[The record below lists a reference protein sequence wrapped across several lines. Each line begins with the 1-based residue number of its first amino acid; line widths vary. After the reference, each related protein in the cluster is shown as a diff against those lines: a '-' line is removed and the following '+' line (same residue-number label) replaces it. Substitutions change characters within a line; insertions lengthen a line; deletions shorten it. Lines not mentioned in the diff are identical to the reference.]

1 MGFRVKWPFSFSREK
16 KKGPKSVNIFL
27 GFFFVVN
34 YCLGTGFLGVPFSFF
49 YAGYLAA
56 IPTLLL
62 IVFVSWNNA
71 EWEVETM
78 ARAQAIESWEK
89 GHRKRGESVQS
100 DSESERERLITE
112 SGEEDTTHPHP
123 RYEIRLTRKFEPTE
137 LCEIFLTRWGKGIY
151 IVILTIYCFLA
162 CWSFTTVAGSAWASN
177 IPFNT
182 STLDRCDSK
191 DFNHVLIPSS
201 EPCRNAYRLSVFF
214 FAVLAIPL
222 SLLDLKEQAIL
233 QMILG
238 LLRFATIAG
247 ILVFVIVRLGEG
259 GSECT
264 ALLNETNT
272 TFQSVFGTTF
282 TDNNSNIWEG
292 DYSNVVFRFDAVGWL
307 VSIPVFAYAF
317 ILHQGIP
324 TLTHPIREKHLLR
337 QLMVA
342 MFSIAAIS
350 YLSLGVVVP
359 LWFQANTQ
367 ETCTL
372 NWVPFLRDPSVSP
385 ALQALSYYLVLFP
398 SIDVI
403 SAYPLTIHAI
413 SNNIFMIIC
422 GRDTSRK
429 SKHPTRDGILQYTI
443 KFLSAILPIVAALF
457 VSNLVYVLKY
467 AGITGFFI
475 CFLFPTAL
483 QLRSIWVCSKE
494 FGVQPVTVEMKKIGE
509 GSVLKG
515 EKEGDE
521 DEKEADSGSTSS
533 KKDWRYSFS
542 LLKKSLS
549 RMFNNYQTPYSNRF
563 LSHPVVV
570 CVIGGVGV
578 LLFLLGI
585 LSLGVHPEPIFC
597 ADEP

>member
-1 MGFRVKWPFSFSREK
+1 M
-16 KKGPKSVNIFL
+16 
-27 GFFFVVN
+27 
-34 YCLGTGFLGVPFSFF
+34 
-49 YAGYLAA
+49 
-56 IPTLLL
+56 
-62 IVFVSWNNA
+62 
-71 EWEVETM
+71 
-78 ARAQAIESWEK
+78 QAIESWEK

-182 STLDRCDSK
+182 STLERCESHE
-191 DFNHVLIPSS
+191 FNHVLIPSS

-214 FAVLAIPL
+214 FAILAIPL

-247 ILVFVIVRLGEG
+247 ILVYVIVRLGEG

-264 ALLNETNT
+264 APLNETNT

-282 TDNNSNIWEG
+282 TDNNSRIWEG
-292 DYSNVVFRFDAVGWL
+292 DYSDVVFRFDAVGWL

-372 NWVPFLRDPSVSP
+372 NWVRWD
-385 ALQALSYYLVLFP
+385 VL
-398 SIDVI
+398 
-403 SAYPLTIHAI
+403 
-413 SNNIFMIIC
+413 II
-422 GRDTSRK
+422 G
-429 SKHPTRDGILQYTI
+429 
-443 KFLSAILPIVAALF
+443 A
-457 VSNLVYVLKY
+457 
-467 AGITGFFI
+467 
-475 CFLFPTAL
+475 
-483 QLRSIWVCSKE
+483 
-494 FGVQPVTVEMKKIGE
+494 
-509 GSVLKG
+509 
-515 EKEGDE
+515 
-521 DEKEADSGSTSS
+521 
-533 KKDWRYSFS
+533 
-542 LLKKSLS
+542 
-549 RMFNNYQTPYSNRF
+549 
-563 LSHPVVV
+563 
-570 CVIGGVGV
+570 
-578 LLFLLGI
+578 
-585 LSLGVHPEPIFC
+585 
-597 ADEP
+597 

>member
-182 STLDRCDSK
+182 STLERCEAK
-191 DFNHVLIPSS
+191 DFNHALIPSS

-342 MFSIAAIS
+342 MFSIATIS

-372 NWVPFLRDPSVSP
+372 NWVPTAKEGSWPVR
-385 ALQALSYYLVLFP
+385 ALSYYLVLFP
-398 SIDVI
+398 SIDVT
-403 SAYPLTIHAI
+403 SAYPLVVHTI
-413 SNNIFMIIC
+413 SNNIFTVLFC
-422 GRDTSRK
+422 RDTSKK
-429 SKHPTRDGILQYTI
+429 SKTPKLDFILHLFI
-443 KFLSAILPIVAALF
+443 KLVSAVIPIAAALLI
-457 VSNLVYVLKY
+457 SNLVYVLKY
-467 AGITGFFI
+467 AGLTGFFI
-475 CFLFPTAL
+475 SFFFPTAL
-483 QLRSIWVCSKE
+483 QLSSTWKCSRVFSGLAGGERNGTPSLMQQNCLQNGSEMAEGKCSI
-494 FGVQPVTVEMKKIGE
+494 VTE
-509 GSVLKG
+509 S
-515 EKEGDE
+515 
-521 DEKEADSGSTSS
+521 
-533 KKDWRYSFS
+533 W
-542 LLKKSLS
+542 LS
-549 RMFNNYQTPYSNRF
+549 RMFTSYRTPYSNRF